1 MDHIRL
7 YRTTDGQPTAS
18 KWFIISPWQILVLVL
33 QIRALVNLDSAGAGG
48 REILFQG
55 GPNHPWLMKASQNR
69 AIHLNFILIA
79 EP

>member
-1 MDHIRL
+1 MVGELQVSGLLHLPLQLIM
-7 YRTTDGQPTAS
+7 
-18 KWFIISPWQILVLVL
+18 WQF

-69 AIHLNFILIA
+69 AFHLNFILMT